1 MDAVVTTTVTPDE
14 GNDKPLAALEENQ
27 QDMNTVH
34 HLNKVKKDFQVIS
47 LS

>member
-1 MDAVVTTTVTPDE
+1 MDAVVTTSVSPDDIT
-14 GNDKPLAALEENQ
+14 DKPLADLEENQ

-34 HLNKVKKDFQVIS
+34 LNKVKKDFQVS